1 MSRQQVLVVDDDK
14 GMCELLAEGLDVSK
28 FEVVWTTDPR
38 AGEDLL
44 AQREFDVVLTDVRM
58 GHLNGFELCSR
69 LVQRH
74 RGLPVVV
81 MTAFGSIDAAV
92 TAMRAGAY
100 DFLTKP
106 LDVELAGVTLERA
119 IRHGA
124 LHREVAELRRVVEAS
139 RSYGELLGASPAMR
153 AVYEIVERAAP
164 SEASVLISGES
175 GTGKEVLARTI
186 TAKSARASGPF
197 IAVNCAA
204 IPEALLES
212 ELFGHTKGAFTDAR
226 SAREGLIAR
235 ASGGTL
241 FLDEVA
247 DMPLGLQ
254 PKLLRVLQER
264 MTRPLGSDREQP
276 VDVRLICATN
286 QDLETAIEERRFR
299 ADLYYRINVIPVTLP
314 PLRARGTDV
323 LLLANHF
330 LRRFTERSRQEPC
343 ELSQDAERCLMSYS
357 WPGNVRELANC
368 MEHAAVLARG
378 NCVEK
383 SDLPDKVRELQ
394 HAEELVETHEPPELL
409 SLEEIERRYI
419 LRVFEAVHGNKS
431 QAALVLGLDRKT
443 LYRRLERYGMLRTDP
458 ARADAARAEAVRA
471 ETMRSE
477 LVTAPPST
485 R

>member
-1 MSRQQVLVVDDDK
+1 MSHLVLVVDDDK
-14 GMCELLAEGLDVSK
+14 SMCELLAEGLDASK
-28 FEVVWTTDPR
+28 FEVVWTTDPCAAEELLQRR
-38 AGEDLL
+38 A
-44 AQREFDVVLTDVRM
+44 FDVVLTDVRM
-58 GHLNGFELCSR
+58 GRLNGFELCSR

-92 TAMRAGAY
+92 NAMRAGAY

-106 LDVELAGVTLERA
+106 LDVELASVTLERA
-119 IRHGA
+119 IGHGA
-124 LHREVAELRRVVEAS
+124 LHREVTELRKEIAAT
-139 RSYGELLGASPAMR
+139 RSYGDLLGGSPAMR

-175 GTGKEVLARTI
+175 GTGKEVLARTL

-204 IPEALLES
+204 IPEPLLES

-226 SAREGLIAR
+226 VAREGLIAR

-247 DMPLGLQ
+247 DMPIGLQ

-264 MTRPLGSDREQP
+264 QVRPLGSDRESP

-299 ADLYYRINVIPVTLP
+299 ADLYYRINVIPITLP

-330 LRRFTERSRQEPC
+330 LHRFTERSREQPC
-343 ELSQDAERCLMSYS
+343 ELSPDAERCLMTYP

-378 NCVEK
+378 NLVEK
-383 SDLPDKVRELQ
+383 ADLPDKVRDTRHDETLVTT
-394 HAEELVETHEPPELL
+394 EEPAELL

-419 LRVFEAVHGNKS
+419 LRVFEAVRGNKS

-443 LYRRLERYGMLRTDP
+443 LYRRLERYGMLRSPESVAP
-458 ARADAARAEAVRA
+458 ASGAR
-471 ETMRSE
+471 
-477 LVTAPPST
+477 
-485 R
+485 

>member
-1 MSRQQVLVVDDDK
+1 VEKAEIGMSHLVLVVDDDAS
-14 GMCELLAEGLDVSK
+14 MCELLAEGLDPAK
-28 FEVVWTTDPR
+28 FEVVWTTDPHTV
-38 AGEDLL
+38 EELL
-44 AQREFDVVLTDVRM
+44 EKRQFDVVLTDVRM
-58 GHLNGFELCSR
+58 RGMDGLELCSR
-69 LVQRH
+69 LVQRY

-92 TAMRAGAY
+92 NAMRAGAY

-119 IRHGA
+119 VSNGA
-124 LHREVAELRRVVEAS
+124 LRREVAELRRAVAAS
-139 RSYGELLGASPAMR
+139 QGYGELIGASPAMR

-175 GTGKEVLARTI
+175 GTGKEVLARTL
-186 TAKSARASGPF
+186 TAKSARASAPF

-226 SAREGLIAR
+226 ASREGLIAR

-241 FLDEVA
+241 FLDEVG

-264 MTRPLGSDREQP
+264 VLRPVGSDREVP

-286 QDLETAIEERRFR
+286 RDLETAIEERRFR
-299 ADLYYRINVIPVTLP
+299 ADLYYRINVIHVALP
-314 PLRARGTDV
+314 PLRTRGADV

-330 LRRFTERSRQEPC
+330 LQRFTERSRHETC
-343 ELSQDAERCLMSYS
+343 ELSQEAERCLMTYP

-378 NCVEK
+378 NRVEK
-383 SDLPDKVRELQ
+383 GDLPEKVREVQRTEGLAVV
-394 HAEELVETHEPPELL
+394 HDPAELM
-409 SLEEIERRYI
+409 SLEEVERRYI

-443 LYRRLERYGMLRTDP
+443 LYRRLERYGI
-458 ARADAARAEAVRA
+458 
-471 ETMRSE
+471 RSE
-477 LVTAPPST
+477 AAAASAAAAANAANANANPAVGT

>member
-1 MSRQQVLVVDDDK
+1 MSHLVLVVDDDK
-14 GMCELLAEGLDVSK
+14 SMCELLAEGLDPAK
-28 FEVVWTTDPR
+28 FEVVWTTDPCAAEELLQRR
-38 AGEDLL
+38 AFG
-44 AQREFDVVLTDVRM
+44 VVLTDVRM
-58 GHLNGFELCSR
+58 GHLNGFELCAR

-92 TAMRAGAY
+92 NAMRAGAY

-106 LDVELAGVTLERA
+106 LDVELASVTLERA
-119 IRHGA
+119 IGHGA
-124 LHREVAELRRVVEAS
+124 LHREVTELRREIAAT
-139 RSYGELLGASPAMR
+139 RSYGDLLGGSPAMR
-153 AVYEIVERAAP
+153 SVYEIVERAAP

-175 GTGKEVLARTI
+175 GTGKEVLARTL

-204 IPEALLES
+204 IPEPLLES

-226 SAREGLIAR
+226 VAREGLIAR

-264 MTRPLGSDREQP
+264 QVRPVGSDREAP

-299 ADLYYRINVIPVTLP
+299 ADLYYRINVIPITLP

-323 LLLANHF
+323 LLLANYF
-330 LRRFTERSRQEPC
+330 LHRFTERSHNQPC
-343 ELSQDAERCLMSYS
+343 ELSPDAERCLMTYP

-378 NCVEK
+378 NLVEK
-383 SDLPDKVRELQ
+383 ADLPDKVRDTRHSEALVATQEPAELQ
-394 HAEELVETHEPPELL
+394 

-443 LYRRLERYGMLRTDP
+443 LYRRLERYGMLRSSPESVP
-458 ARADAARAEAVRA
+458 ASGVR
-471 ETMRSE
+471 
-477 LVTAPPST
+477 
-485 R
+485 